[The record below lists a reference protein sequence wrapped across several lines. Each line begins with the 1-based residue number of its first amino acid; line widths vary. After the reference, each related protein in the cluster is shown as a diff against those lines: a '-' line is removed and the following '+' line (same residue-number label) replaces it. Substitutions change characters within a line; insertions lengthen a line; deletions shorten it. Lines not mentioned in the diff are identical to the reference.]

1 MALKIMFHKA
11 NDNDFFVVAYLKFHQ
26 RFVLK
31 PNTIASSIKYIK
43 NIQQNTHIS
52 LSRLLYQY
60 IPLESVQSKFHI
72 LSENSFDDTPWKAHS
87 DDSHFFHV
95 VFIAQFPSTNTFKS
109 PQYYCVVFPWKIYQ
123 LIVQHF
129 SYLLEMKFREKLRGK
144 ECTEIIFPV

>member
-11 NDNDFFVVAYLKFHQ
+11 NDNDFVVAYLKFHQ

-31 PNTIASSIKYIK
+31 PNTIASSIKIHK
-43 NIQQNTHIS
+43 QQNTHIS

-60 IPLESVQSKFHI
+60 IPLESVQNEFSHI

-95 VFIAQFPSTNTFKS
+95 VFIAQFPYTNTLIL
-109 PQYYCVVFPWKIYQ
+109 PQYYCVDFPWKMYQ
-123 LIVQHF
+123 MIVQLF
-129 SYLLEMKFREKLRGK
+129 LSTGSEIPWKTKGK
-144 ECTEIIFPV
+144 NVHYYV